1 MSLNLLFRRT
11 LLNHIKD
18 GPSGAKKFKLTVFPV
33 SKNHLMLFISDLI
46 DKQVSMAVLNN
57 VLYSI
62 SWVHQICD
70 YDDPCKTSTVIR
82 MKEGAKRI
90 LSKPAIKKHICCKK
104 LYKCLVKMIKIL

>member
-1 MSLNLLFRRT
+1 
-11 LLNHIKD
+11 
-18 GPSGAKKFKLTVFPV
+18 
-33 SKNHLMLFISDLI
+33 
-46 DKQVSMAVLNN
+46 MAVPNN

-70 YDDPCKTSTVIR
+70 YDDPCKTSTVVR

-90 LSKPAIKKHICCKK
+90 LSKPVIKKKKKKNLSLHICCKK